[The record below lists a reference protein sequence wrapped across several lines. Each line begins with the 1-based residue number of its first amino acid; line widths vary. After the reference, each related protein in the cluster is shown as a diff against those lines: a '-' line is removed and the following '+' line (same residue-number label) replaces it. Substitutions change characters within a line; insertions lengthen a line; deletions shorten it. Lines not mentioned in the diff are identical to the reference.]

1 MKNDDDGA
9 DGTARIQRG
18 IPFKA
23 GQSGNPDGRPKGARN
38 KLGEG
43 FLTAMLDDFAD
54 HGADAIAKVR
64 EEDPSTYLR
73 VIASILPKELKL
85 TPPEADMSDEQ
96 LDERIRKLAEALD
109 LRIVRSG
116 EDDGGV
122 SGPH

>member
-1 MKNDDDGA
+1 
-9 DGTARIQRG
+9 
-18 IPFKA
+18 
-23 GQSGNPDGRPKGARN
+23 
-38 KLGEG
+38 
-43 FLTAMLDDFAD
+43 
-54 HGADAIAKVR
+54 VR